1 MGAARRLRSRSR
13 RLIYW
18 GVANPTPNT
27 RANRHGGNSN
37 AIPTESPADLYSNST
52 IALDPDT
59 GKLKWYYQHLPGD
72 DWDEDYPNERTLLRT
87 ALRPDPKFVKWINP
101 TIKPGEQRDVMVMI
115 GEGGGLFVNDRAT
128 GQFLW
133 GHPFPFD
140 TPDFLIANIDGRT
153 GKVFLN
159 KNKLFTG
166 PSDRRVICYWN
177 TRSYWPTAYHPG
189 VNALFVPYVE
199 NCLDMTSAGPN
210 GQPREQRGGIPRPG
224 SDPNTWAGLMKVN
237 MTTGEMKPIH
247 VGRAPSNGAVLT
259 TAGNLV
265 FFGDLDQ
272 KLRAF
277 DAESGKMLWEQ
288 TLGGPMQNSTIT
300 YSVNGKQYIAVISG
314 SGALSGGLMDQA
326 GIKPNRTYNA
336 LYVYALP

>member
-1 MGAARRLRSRSR
+1 M
-13 RLIYW
+13 
-18 GVANPTPNT
+18 
-27 RANRHGGNSN
+27 
-37 AIPTESPADLYSNST
+37 
-52 IALDPDT
+52 
-59 GKLKWYYQHLPGD
+59 
-72 DWDEDYPNERTLLRT
+72 
-87 ALRPDPKFVKWINP
+87 
-101 TIKPGEQRDVMVMI
+101 
-115 GEGGGLFVNDRAT
+115 
-128 GQFLW
+128 
-133 GHPFPFD
+133 
-140 TPDFLIANIDGRT
+140 
-153 GKVFLN
+153 
-159 KNKLFTG
+159 
-166 PSDRRVICYWN
+166 ICYWN

-210 GQPREQRGGIPRPG
+210 GQPREQRGGMPRPG

-288 TLGGPMQNSTIT
+288 TLGGPVQNSTIT

-314 SGALSGGLMDQA
+314 SGALIRRADGSGGNQA
-326 GIKPNRTYNA
+326 ESDLQRA
-336 LYVYALP
+336 LRVRVRARR